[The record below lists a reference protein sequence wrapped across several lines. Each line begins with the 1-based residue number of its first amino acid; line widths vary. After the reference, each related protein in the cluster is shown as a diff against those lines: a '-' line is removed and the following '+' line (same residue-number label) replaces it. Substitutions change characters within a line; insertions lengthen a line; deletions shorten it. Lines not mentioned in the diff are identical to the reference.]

1 MLILK
6 SSCLYDW
13 MNVMVVWRKIQTSQD
28 PNFVTGELLTPTAGE
43 DDTFTRQ
50 TGRGPTMKLSFTA
63 TRVENLPVTV
73 GWVKGQDDIEV
84 LQDRLYE
91 SCGEEVILFW

>member
-1 MLILK
+1 
-6 SSCLYDW
+6 
-13 MNVMVVWRKIQTSQD
+13 
-28 PNFVTGELLTPTAGE
+28 
-43 DDTFTRQ
+43 
-50 TGRGPTMKLSFTA
+50 MKLSFTA

-91 SCGEEVILFW
+91 SCGEEVILF